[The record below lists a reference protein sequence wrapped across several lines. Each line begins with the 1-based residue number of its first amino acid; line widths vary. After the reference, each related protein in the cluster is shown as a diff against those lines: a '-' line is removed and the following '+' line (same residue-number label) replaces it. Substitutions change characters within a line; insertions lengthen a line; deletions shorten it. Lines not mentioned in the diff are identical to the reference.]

1 MYWFIDAF
9 YKFAVFR
16 GRSSR
21 AAFWW
26 FVLFGV
32 LFNIVLGIGDSLLD
46 TSKAFNLGSRLP
58 QVLQANVAEM
68 EELRQML
75 TFGLLE
81 SIYLLLLLIPGLALL
96 IRRLHDVG
104 RSGWWFW
111 IGLVPFLGV
120 AVLFIFTLLGSQT
133 GTNKYGPNP
142 YDNEFGSNP
151 YDNEYGPKPY
161 EE

>member
-21 AAFWW
+21 AAYWW

-32 LFNIVLGIGDSLLD
+32 LFNIVLGIGDTLLETNKMFD
-46 TSKAFNLGSRLP
+46 LSAQLS
-58 QVLQANVAEM
+58 QVLQTNIAET
-68 EELRQML
+68 EEFRQML

-96 IRRLHDVG
+96 VRRLHDIG

-120 AVLFIFTLLGSQT
+120 VVLFIFTLLGSQA
-133 GTNKYGPNP
+133 GDNKYGPH
-142 YDNEFGSNP
+142 P
-151 YDNEYGPKPY
+151 YDNEYGPKPNDA
-161 EE
+161 